1 MWVKVLRG
9 EFSEAGGAR
18 LLTSR
23 HPKIFLGAPARQEP
37 RPTRCCHTVF
47 SFVTFALFCGK
58 FFRMAELD
66 PQLDK
71 FLRRQPKLGKGVY
84 LARTAVVIGDVTLG
98 AHSSVWYG
106 AVLRGDINR
115 IVVGHH
121 SNVQDNAVLHL
132 ADKLPC
138 VLGNWVT
145 VGHGAIVHAC
155 SVGDECL
162 VGMGAVILDGAV
174 IGKQSIIGAKALVT
188 QGTKIP
194 PGSLVL
200 GAPAKVVRKLTK
212 EERAGLKWW
221 AQKYVDNGAYCLKHG
236 IGVGAPVKS

>member
-1 MWVKVLRG
+1 MSAHSKTN
-9 EFSEAGGAR
+9 AG
-18 LLTSR
+18 
-23 HPKIFLGAPARQEP
+23 
-37 RPTRCCHTVF
+37 F
-47 SFVTFALFCGK
+47 SFVTFAPFCGK
-58 FFRMAELD
+58 IFRMAELD

-71 FLRRQPKLGKGVY
+71 FLRQQPKLGKGVY
-84 LARTAVVIGDVTLG
+84 LASTAVVIGDVTLG

-121 SNVQDNAVLHL
+121 SNIQDNAVLHL
-132 ADKLPC
+132 ADKFPC

-155 SVGDECL
+155 KVGDEVL

-212 EERAGLKWW
+212 DERAGLKWW